1 MPRRSPASR
10 ALDRDARRTDR
21 TRFRSRQQTVLRSS
35 SRDRERR
42 QAMNLSLFPDISP
55 TLLAL
60 TLAVVT
66 GGILLLLLGLAL
78 NNPLLLR
85 MGLRNLVRI
94 RAFPQVQAA
103 SAIGLY
109 PQSPTVTSLRTGL
122 AVHDVDFYALPPDFE
137 QVYGSLTDA
146 LGRAV
151 HIATLHQRRTGVRFA
166 GAGTRR
172 SAWRPGAAGVR
183 REDSD
188 CPGTCAPLQRYRGH
202 DRRGNSGCEAR
213 DHSAAVRSTADRPGA
228 TQYHLHQEYRRGRP
242 GRYWSWW
249 QS

>member
-1 MPRRSPASR
+1 
-10 ALDRDARRTDR
+10 
-21 TRFRSRQQTVLRSS
+21 
-35 SRDRERR
+35 
-42 QAMNLSLFPDISP
+42 MNLSLFPDISP

-85 MGLRNLVRI
+85 MGLRNMVRRPGKTFLLLFGLALASAVMTASFGLQDSFTSSAAAQRVARIGNVDESVTGPFTQGQIDRDLVRI

-151 HIATLHQRRTGVRFA
+151 HIANLHQRSTGERFA

-188 CPGTCAPLQRYRGH
+188 CHGTCAPLQRYRGH
-202 DRRGNSGCEAR
+202 DRRGNSGCEA
-213 DHSAAVRSTADRPGA
+213 
-228 TQYHLHQEYRRGRP
+228 
-242 GRYWSWW
+242 
-249 QS
+249 